1 MRVTDQIM
9 NETARKAG
17 IPVQMSLVDF
27 MNKNNKNSL
36 EDVFGAEA
44 NTNLAQKGNYEKL
57 EKAAEELAKNAEALA
72 NAQDSMFAKAKESGD
87 TEEIVSHVEKLVEGY
102 NSTLKLL
109 KPGSSSL
116 DDYYRQM
123 LKDAAAEDSEA
134 LKAAGIT
141 IDKDGVLH
149 VEKDTLKGADVD
161 SLEKLFGATGTFSEK
176 VAFLGGRI
184 ADNAGANALSFSSK
198 YNASGNQYAAFGNKY
213 DFWG

>member
-1 MRVTDQIM
+1 
-9 NETARKAG
+9 
-17 IPVQMSLVDF
+17 
-27 MNKNNKNSL
+27 
-36 EDVFGAEA
+36 
-44 NTNLAQKGNYEKL
+44 
-57 EKAAEELAKNAEALA
+57 
-72 NAQDSMFAKAKESGD
+72 
-87 TEEIVSHVEKLVEGY
+87 
-102 NSTLKLL
+102 
-109 KPGSSSL
+109 
-116 DDYYRQM
+116 M

-141 IDKDGVLH
+141 IGKDGVLH

-176 VAFLGGRI
+176 VAFLGGQI